1 MTEKQPPLTSSHKAG
16 ERQTIITNA
25 TTRYEVDCGNGVKVE
40 FVVRAGEPFYITA
53 QGGEVNLTILEVLP
67 DPEEPDQ
74 AADSGAASML
84 H

>member
-1 MTEKQPPLTSSHKAG
+1 MSEKQKPMSFSAPPG

-40 FVVRAGEPFYITA
+40 FVARAGEPFYITA
-53 QGGEVNLTILEVLP
+53 QGGDVNLNILEVLP
-67 DPEEPDQ
+67 DPEEPTQ
-74 AADSGAASML
+74 AVAPGAGSTI